1 MGEDES
7 QATSSG
13 LAISEKGSAKCGECG
28 ARRWEVQ
35 PLGGRISIVYCGWC
49 DVALGCVKE

>member
-13 LAISEKGSAKCGECG
+13 LAMSEKGAAKCRECG

-35 PLGGRISIVYCGWC
+35 PVGGGIAIVYCGWC

>member
-1 MGEDES
+1 MGKDES
-7 QATSSG
+7 KKTISG
-13 LAISEKGSAKCGECG
+13 LGTSEKGAAKCGECG

-35 PLGGRISIVYCGWC
+35 RLDRGIAIVYCGWC

>member
-7 QATSSG
+7 QMAGSG
-13 LAISEKGSAKCGECG
+13 LATSAKRAAKCKECG

-35 PLGGRISIVYCGWC
+35 RLDRGIAIVYCGWC

>member
-7 QATSSG
+7 RATSSG
-13 LAISEKGSAKCGECG
+13 LAMSEKGAAKCKECG

-35 PLGGRISIVYCGWC
+35 PLGWGIAIVYCGWC

>member
-1 MGEDES
+1 MGEGES
-7 QATSSG
+7 KKTGSG
-13 LAISEKGSAKCGECG
+13 LAMSEKGAAKCRECG

-35 PLGGRISIVYCGWC
+35 PVGRGIVIVYCGWC